1 MKHLFARIL
10 LALGIIGSLA
20 GAVAAQHGPASSDPP
35 APAADLIDAAVK
47 RAQVERK
54 TVWVDFGASWCG
66 WCRKLEAF
74 LDAPEVKDIIQ
85 KQYLIVPLTVM
96 ESESKKSLENPGG
109 AKVMKDLGGANA
121 GLPFYA
127 FLDGSGQ
134 KIANSLA
141 MPNGGNIGFPA
152 NAEELTAFVSLL
164 DKTAPAL
171 TSAERERVVTYLN
184 RIVTTKK

>member
-1 MKHLFARIL
+1 MKHIARTL
-10 LALGIIGSLA
+10 LAFGIIASLA
-20 GAVAAQHGPASSDPP
+20 GVAMAQHGPRIAPP
-35 APAADLIDAAVK
+35 EPATKVVDEA
-47 RAQVERK
+47 VERAKAESK

-74 LDAPEVKDIIQ
+74 LAAPEVKDIIE
-85 KQYLIVPLTVM
+85 KHYLIVPLTVM
-96 ESESKKSLENPGG
+96 ESANKKALENPGG
-109 AKVMKDLGGANA
+109 EEVMKELGGDGA

-127 FLDGSGQ
+127 FLDRSGK

-152 NAEELTAFVSLL
+152 SPNGIDAFVALI

-171 TSAERERVVTYLN
+171 SSAERERLVGYLN
-184 RIVTTKK
+184 KVVPAKK